1 MSTAFF
7 EKSKE
12 IANGFLQSIVFLD
25 DKAFG
30 SNAVA
35 GSIQNNSQHAFDSF
49 EISKAFAKEKKV
61 CAVYNPLTTSDIE
74 DFKEI
79 SKKADVV
86 ILDWFIE
93 VQDEVANEDQTADAD
108 EEDPRGQY
116 TKQIINE
123 LANNSGNNS
132 LKLVV
137 IYTGEDI
144 LEEITQSI
152 YDYISQQNQQ
162 FELLLPNCEVYSS
175 NIRILIRAKSSGD
188 TEDTRFTQRP
198 HLQDKILRYEDLPSF
213 VLTELTVMTTGFLSN
228 FALLALTS
236 IRDNS
241 HKILSLFSKELDAP
255 YMGHKAMLPVQNDSE
270 DLFLKLFGDTISDL
284 LHYASIP
291 QKVQTELIDIWIE
304 SNIVNES
311 ISLNGKNIQR
321 TQDVVKALLHSDKED
336 IGKRF
341 EEVFNGKLSKKEIE
355 KLHKDPKTTELFLNL
370 DQQNNKD
377 AFNEKFAKLT
387 HHKSLFIPKNIAPK
401 LTLGTIIR
409 STSNQDS
416 YYVCI
421 QQRCDSVR
429 LGRDEERKFL
439 FLPLTKTE
447 ENKFHILTPEGVKL
461 KLDKKTYSIKTIKF
475 KSNCDEGEVK
485 GVIDDANGKYTFT
498 QIYEEGEKYV
508 WVLDLK
514 DLHSQRIV
522 TNYVSSLSRVGLD
535 EFEWLRI
542 AGN

>member
-1 MSTAFF
+1 M
-7 EKSKE
+7 
-12 IANGFLQSIVFLD
+12 
-25 DKAFG
+25 
-30 SNAVA
+30 
-35 GSIQNNSQHAFDSF
+35 
-49 EISKAFAKEKKV
+49 
-61 CAVYNPLTTSDIE
+61 
-74 DFKEI
+74 
-79 SKKADVV
+79 
-86 ILDWFIE
+86 
-93 VQDEVANEDQTADAD
+93 
-108 EEDPRGQY
+108 
-116 TKQIINE
+116 
-123 LANNSGNNS
+123 
-132 LKLVV
+132 
-137 IYTGEDI
+137 
-144 LEEITQSI
+144 
-152 YDYISQQNQQ
+152 
-162 FELLLPNCEVYSS
+162 LPNCEVYSS

-188 TEDTRFTQRP
+188 AEDTRFTQRP
-198 HLQDKILRYEDLPSF
+198 HLQDKVLRYKDLPSF

-241 HKILSLFSKELDAP
+241 HKILRLFSKELDAP

-284 LHYASIP
+284 LNYTSIP

-304 SNIVNES
+304 SNLANES

-321 TQDVVKALLHSDKED
+321 TQDAIKALLHSAKED

-341 EEVFNGKLSKKEIE
+341 EEVFNGKLSKREIE
-355 KLHKDPKTTELFLNL
+355 KLYKDPKTTELFLNL

-409 STSNQDS
+409 STSNQDN

-429 LGRDEERKFL
+429 LRRDEERKFL

-485 GVIDDANGKYTFT
+485 GIIDNENGKYTFT
-498 QIYEEGEKYV
+498 QIYEGEEQYQ